1 MLPNATAWPLVLAF
15 AHALPFLTG
24 KGFDAFA
31 RSYTFFEPPA
41 PGEGN
46 IQQAGPAFLQMR
58 GQSVFRPGNPG
69 RGKRLVILRAF
80 WKFRSSAIGRK
91 KARQNCADLSQTC
104 RSGKRPQTFPSET
117 GRRYFFIASSTAT
130 ATATVAPT
138 MGLLPMP
145 IRPIIST
152 CAGTEEEPANW
163 ASECMRPMVSV
174 MP

>member
-1 MLPNATAWPLVLAF
+1 MQPPGLWYWLLPTRFLFLPEKDLTLLHVAIHSSNPRSRRGQYTTSRPRIF
-15 AHALPFLTG
+15 A
-24 KGFDAFA
+24 
-31 RSYTFFEPPA
+31 
-41 PGEGN
+41 N
-46 IQQAGPAFLQMR
+46 AGPVRFPPR
-58 GQSVFRPGNPG
+58 KSRVWKTPC
-69 RGKRLVILRAF
+69 ILRAF
-80 WKFRSSAIGRK
+80 WKFRSGAIGRK
-91 KARQNCADLSQTC
+91 NALQNCADLSQTC